1 MLLRR
6 FLKMRAQLFKRSLV
20 FLFVLYF
27 IGVGDIVK
35 KSFQKWSGRG
45 EVVIAIWGEL
55 SIEAGIGRWGRDIW
69 SRLGNVRDSA
79 NSGK

>member
-27 IGVGDIVK
+27 IEVGDIVK

-45 EVVIAIWGEL
+45 EVVIAIWGGVVYRGGNWTMGSGHL
-55 SIEAGIGRWGRDIW
+55 VQTGKR
-69 SRLGNVRDSA
+69 SR
-79 NSGK
+79 